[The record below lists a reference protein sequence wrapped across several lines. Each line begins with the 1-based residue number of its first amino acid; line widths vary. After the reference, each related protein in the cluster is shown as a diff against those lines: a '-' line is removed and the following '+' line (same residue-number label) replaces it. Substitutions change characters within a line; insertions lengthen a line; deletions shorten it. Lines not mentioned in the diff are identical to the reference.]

1 MTTAQKKRK
10 KESVSKNLYSMYSA
24 YAVIGLGHSRE
35 NFDLFC
41 NIFGA
46 NTDKETVAEMLL
58 FFAEKMAQIAEEMK
72 AK

>member
-24 YAVIGLGHSRE
+24 YAVIGLDHSQE
-35 NFDLFC
+35 KFDLFC

-46 NTDKETVAEMLL
+46 STDKKIVAETLL
-58 FFAEKMAQIAEEMK
+58 FFAEKMTQMAEELD

>member
-1 MTTAQKKRK
+1 MTPAQKKRK
-10 KESVSKNLYSMYSA
+10 KDSVGKNLYSMYSA
-24 YAVIGLGHSRE
+24 YAVIGLDHNQE

-46 NTDKETVAEMLL
+46 NTDKKIIAEMLL
-58 FFAEKMAQIAEEMK
+58 FFAEKMTQMAEELD

>member
-1 MTTAQKKRK
+1 
-10 KESVSKNLYSMYSA
+10 MYDA
-24 YAVIGLGHSRE
+24 YAVIGLDHNRE

-46 NTDKETVAEMLL
+46 DTDKEIVAEILL
-58 FFAEKMAQIAEEMK
+58 LFAEKMTQMAEEMV